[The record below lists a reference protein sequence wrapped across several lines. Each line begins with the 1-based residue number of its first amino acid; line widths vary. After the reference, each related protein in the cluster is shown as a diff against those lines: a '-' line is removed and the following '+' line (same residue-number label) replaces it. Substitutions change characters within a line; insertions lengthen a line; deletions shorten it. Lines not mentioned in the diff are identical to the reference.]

1 MMKAFVI
8 AAETPKDESTFS
20 EYRKAVPA
28 TLKAFGG
35 KFIARGGNLKLLE
48 GEWPHPRL
56 VIIEFPSR
64 DAAEG
69 WYRSPDLGAPRI
81 ARVEPVLL
89 KLWRGARKGPV
100 SRTTMVRTARLPPVT
115 PTANVRRANVSLAN
129 AGRLGIWTEKAW
141 VSGDVTAA
149 SEAVYRMATKLDPA
163 A

>member
-69 WYRSPDLGAPRI
+69 WYRSPEYQKIIGLRLSSTVGNLVI
-81 ARVEPVLL
+81 VE
-89 KLWRGARKGPV
+89 GQ
-100 SRTTMVRTARLPPVT
+100 
-115 PTANVRRANVSLAN
+115 
-129 AGRLGIWTEKAW
+129 
-141 VSGDVTAA
+141 D
-149 SEAVYRMATKLDPA
+149 
-163 A
+163 